1 MGRGKKYTTA
11 IALAILA
18 VAVLGLLL
26 LRQRAKVADIIS
38 DEAAWDFRDS
48 LAEATTMKVA
58 ILQDGHVARVSS
70 EDDSTYLCDI
80 QDYFT
85 VNKSDVRV
93 ELWSAADGKG
103 IVYLKQ
109 SGERPAYSKP
119 DHNSEVVAYLISEEG
134 FVPETYLC
142 LGLSDGWFKVDAG
155 GETAYIEAKY
165 VYWDAIDSF

>member
-38 DEAAWDFRDS
+38 DEAAWDFRDN

-70 EDDSTYLCDI
+70 EDDTTYLCDI

-93 ELWSAADGKG
+93 
-103 IVYLKQ
+103 
-109 SGERPAYSKP
+109 
-119 DHNSEVVAYLISEEG
+119 
-134 FVPETYLC
+134 
-142 LGLSDGWFKVDAG
+142 
-155 GETAYIEAKY
+155 
-165 VYWDAIDSF
+165 